1 MGMLKHNC
9 MREIKNKKQAVQ
21 LKHTHKLMDRELAVM
36 NELVRLGFYQVVSS
50 GRFWLTVII
59 SGTSTQ
65 RTLGS
70 ITAFC
75 C

>member
-1 MGMLKHNC
+1 
-9 MREIKNKKQAVQ
+9 
-21 LKHTHKLMDRELAVM
+21 MDGELAVM
-36 NELVRLGFYQVVSS
+36 SELVRLGFYQVVSS
-50 GRFWLTVII
+50 GRFWLPVII

-65 RTLGS
+65 LTLGS